1 MDRYELA
8 QVIAG
13 KPENGWRWVQGT
25 VVSVQAY
32 SITVTLAG
40 GSANVAGVKYLGH
53 EPPVTG
59 AGVWLISDGKDLL
72 AVGSTASAGR
82 SLAPHAYRTSTLSVA
97 NSTDTTVTW
106 QDATGNG
113 LGWWS
118 AGTNPTRVTARAAG
132 RYSASCFSRWA
143 ANGTGYR
150 TAEIR
155 LNGTTLIGRGA
166 HISAAAGAPT
176 QFSVV
181 SPPLDL
187 AIGDY
192 LEVIVFQNS
201 GAALD
206 LAHQNAYSIGLALSY
221 IGP

>member
-1 MDRYELA
+1 MDGYELA
-8 QVIAG
+8 QVIAA
-13 KPENGWRWVQGT
+13 KPEDGWRYVQGT
-25 VVSVQAY
+25 VVSIQAY

-40 GSANVAGVKYLGH
+40 GTANVAGVKYLGH

-59 AGVWLISDGKDLL
+59 AGVWLISNGKDLL
-72 AVGSTASAGR
+72 AVGSTAAAGR
-82 SLAPHAYRTSTLSVA
+82 SLAPHAHRTSTLSVA

-118 AGTNPTRVTARAAG
+118 AGTNPTRVTVRAAG
-132 RYSASCFSRWA
+132 RYVASCFSRWA
-143 ANGTGYR
+143 GNGTGYR

-155 LNGTTLIGRGA
+155 LNGSTIIGRGA
-166 HISAAAGAPT
+166 QISAAAGAPT

-192 LEVIVFQNS
+192 VELIVWQNS
-201 GAALD
+201 GGALD
-206 LAHQNAYSIGLALSY
+206 LLHQNIYSNGLALAY